1 MRTLSNA
8 LASMNGPERGT
19 HGRHLQSVSFGIW
32 DNAHRLIW
40 RCCTSFQQWPRARS
54 RSPRAEPLLQR
65 VKASELHPRPRWGL
79 FPLRRAFV
87 SAYFRL
93 DFGRRHEGK
102 ELRYRYCDA
111 SGLVQPNSQRDFR
124 RRLHGCC
131 HAPHSHS
138 IVPGG
143 LLVTSYTTRFT
154 PLTSLMMRVAT
165 RPRKAMSKG

>member
-8 LASMNGPERGT
+8 LASINGPERGT

-40 RCCTSFQQWPRARS
+40 RWSRDAGNEADPADQHSCTSFQQWPRARS
-54 RSPRAEPLLQR
+54 RSPRAETLRQH

-93 DFGRRHEGK
+93 DLGCRHEGK

-131 HAPHSHS
+131 QAPS
-138 IVPGG
+138 
-143 LLVTSYTTRFT
+143 L
-154 PLTSLMMRVAT
+154 PLYSLNA
-165 RPRKAMSKG
+165 S